1 MLTYALSSRML
12 PAAQLN
18 TIATMNG
25 LTSKTLISRLSL
37 IQYLCATFTLTGY
50 MMVFMVYEF

>member
-1 MLTYALSSRML
+1 MLS
-12 PAAQLN
+12 AAQLN

-37 IQYLCATFTLTGY
+37 LQYLCATFTLTGY
-50 MMVFMVYEF
+50 MMVYMVYEF